1 MSQLIKKLKATQS
14 QNTFV
19 TPEAAAKIISSS
31 GRKSKR
37 NYRTF
42 WSIVLMTIIGI
53 GGYCFWGV
61 KKKSVQQFQDVQLP
75 VAPKIKI
82 ALEPLQV
89 SPKEPLKLEDSYEAF
104 VSSVEST
111 NMHKSF
117 YEQGASLYIKDFP
130 EFVPSLGSF
139 ISKYLDPYLKNCTQI
154 AQQVKKIKRPHI
166 VHKKTSPK
174 PASKIIS
181 LKDAIPV
188 ANPVHA
194 PQEKRFQVDY
204 NEQDDWVITAPR
216 LTEAQQQHLEGIHKL
231 LNQMQIESVR
241 EEGSQS
247 RLKANGHIYHPNAL
261 ISMKPRLTWMGI
273 QHNELIFYDEYKQE
287 YRKKIAQN

>member
-53 GGYCFWGV
+53 GGCCFLGV
-61 KKKSVQQFQDVQLP
+61 KKKSVQQVQDVQLP

-111 NMHKSF
+111 NTHKITMT
-117 YEQGASLYIKDFP
+117 AKVVNTAL
-130 EFVPSLGSF
+130 LGLF
-139 ISKYLDPYLKNCTQI
+139 GT
-154 AQQVKKIKRPHI
+154 KRNKQLHCD
-166 VHKKTSPK
+166 SC
-174 PASKIIS
+174 
-181 LKDAIPV
+181 
-188 ANPVHA
+188 
-194 PQEKRFQVDY
+194 
-204 NEQDDWVITAPR
+204 
-216 LTEAQQQHLEGIHKL
+216 
-231 LNQMQIESVR
+231 
-241 EEGSQS
+241 GSE
-247 RLKANGHIYHPNAL
+247 
-261 ISMKPRLTWMGI
+261 W
-273 QHNELIFYDEYKQE
+273 
-287 YRKKIAQN
+287 